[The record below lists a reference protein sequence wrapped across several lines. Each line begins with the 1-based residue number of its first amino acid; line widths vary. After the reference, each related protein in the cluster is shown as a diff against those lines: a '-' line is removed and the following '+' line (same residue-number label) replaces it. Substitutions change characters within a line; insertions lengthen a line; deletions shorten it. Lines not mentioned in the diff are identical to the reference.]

1 MLHLYTK
8 KIWHKWLN
16 YECLNYSKKCLK
28 NVRLLYGLKGNHSC
42 YFSSIDKGNMD
53 DNSNNTYVNI
63 KNNIVVEE
71 NKISNNVQEKQYKE
85 QYDDKTISIIDHM
98 KNKYDISSN
107 SLNFDIKK
115 KKGEKENVFDLGFTW
130 STFFKCEKS
139 LYNVISKYVST
150 DVMDNYLHSY
160 LNYDEEDAYL
170 KDYYKEDIIRDNI
183 NIDNIEKK
191 VNNILIYITSFYYKN
206 IRDFNMISLLSDK
219 LIQLCKKI
227 DSINYKNSKLIFNI
241 CNVYNK
247 VMALNDE
254 LFFILFNILN
264 KIYVEDNKMKY
275 VIIKDKEV
283 LLILKTLYKQ
293 NYKNHIIV
301 DTIIGYIKHG
311 SNLNSDIIVD
321 TFFYLTLLSRMDNEL
336 FKKIHTYIY
345 NNISDEE
352 KMNSFFSS
360 LNKTK
365 ILEPEKE
372 KVSMIDNNKMN
383 TEIAENI
390 SFKINITP
398 IKCIKL
404 LYSYIVLDDENFLNF
419 YIIEKLLVTLCDSLK
434 DNYMIFKEEKDYY
447 NKKKIYE
454 MICII
459 RTYLRYK
466 TPFFYNYL
474 PKDIKRK
481 LKEIYMYDIGEIK
494 IKEKKFN
501 EKVSYHLKKLRIP
514 HIQNV
519 IKGGILFDILEKDKK
534 LVWLCLSYHH
544 YYVRTIDLTL
554 EKLLQINLIKAMNYK
569 ISKIHYYQFSRM
581 KAKKTRFEYIRMCRY
596 YSLRDRRNYDDE
608 LEGWNL
614 PYINWYHKKNKN
626 VHISNYF
633 YNYTPISQ
641 VEY

>member
-1 MLHLYTK
+1 MLYLYTK
-8 KIWHKWLN
+8 QIWTKWLN
-16 YECLNYSKKCLK
+16 YECLNYSKKYLK
-28 NVRLLYGLKGNHSC
+28 DVRLLYGFKGNHTC
-42 YFSSIDKGNMD
+42 YFSITDKSNMND
-53 DNSNNTYVNI
+53 KSNNIYVNS
-63 KNNIVVEE
+63 KNNNCNNVEE
-71 NKISNNVQEKQYKE
+71 NHYIKE
-85 QYDDKTISIIDHM
+85 YDDKTRSIIDHL
-98 KNKYDISSN
+98 KNKYDITSN

-115 KKGEKENVFDLGFTW
+115 TKGEKENVFDIGYTW

-160 LNYDEEDAYL
+160 LNYNEEDRYL
-170 KDYYKEDIIRDNI
+170 KDCYKEDILSDNI
-183 NIDNIEKK
+183 NIDNIEKR

-206 IRDFNMISLLSDK
+206 IRDYNMISILSDK
-219 LIQLCKKI
+219 LIDLCKKI

-264 KIYVEDNKMKY
+264 KLYVQDNKNKSIVM
-275 VIIKDKEV
+275 KDKEV
-283 LLILKTLYKQ
+283 LLILKTLYNQ

-301 DTIIGYIKHG
+301 DTIISYIKYG

-321 TFFYLTLLSRMDNEL
+321 TFYYLTLLSRIDHEL

-345 NNISDEE
+345 NNISDDE

-365 ILEPEKE
+365 FVELEKE
-372 KVSMIDNNKMN
+372 NVSSTIDNYKMN
-383 TEIAENI
+383 TEIVQNI

-434 DNYMIFKEEKDYY
+434 DNDIIFNDEKECY
-447 NKKKIYE
+447 NKKKIHE

-466 TPFFYNYL
+466 KPFFYNYL
-474 PKDIKRK
+474 PKNVKRK
-481 LKEIYMYDIGEIK
+481 LKEMYIYDIGERK
-494 IKEKKFN
+494 IKEKNFN

-544 YYVRTIDLTL
+544 YYVRTIDLTV